1 MSDWLH
7 KCPWKLIDLDV
18 SNFEFWISIFIFFH
32 CACLEKTTTNVWYP
46 KFDSSKLMSCQGHKS
61 NILYFHRLLRI
72 QYGILWIVIYYNCKS
87 NKKLKYFSLAM
98 SWLLNHPL
106 YFFLNKTRL
115 QAQHDQIKDSHF
127 DAVVDQQF
135 QNTVLCTVIL
145 KYQNQIQ
152 SGLFYRF

>member
-1 MSDWLH
+1 M
-7 KCPWKLIDLDV
+7 IDCTNVLG
-18 SNFEFWISIFIFFH
+18 SFSIFWILNLSFHFFH
-32 CACLEKTTTNVWYP
+32 CACLEKTTTNIWYP
-46 KFDSSKLMSCQGHKS
+46 KFDRSKSMSCQGHMS
-61 NILYFHRLLRI
+61 NTLYFHRLLRI

-135 QNTVLCTVIL
+135 QNTVLCTVNL

-152 SGLFYRF
+152 SVSFARFYNN